1 MKAFLDLWGQR
12 GMARGA
18 VVVVLSDGWER
29 GDPSLLG
36 EQMARMSRLAHRV
49 VWANPRRARPGFEP
63 LVGGLVAAL
72 PHVDAFV
79 NGHSLEALEH
89 LAEVVAGRR

>member
-1 MKAFLDLWGQR
+1 
-12 GMARGA
+12 
-18 VVVVLSDGWER
+18 
-29 GDPSLLG
+29 
-36 EQMARMSRLAHRV
+36 
-49 VWANPRRARPGFEP
+49 
-63 LVGGLVAAL
+63 L